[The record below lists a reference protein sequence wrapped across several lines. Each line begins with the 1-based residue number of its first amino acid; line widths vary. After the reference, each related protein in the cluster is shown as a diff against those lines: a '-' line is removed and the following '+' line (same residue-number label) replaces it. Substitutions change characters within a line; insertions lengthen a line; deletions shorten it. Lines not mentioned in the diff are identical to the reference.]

1 MIVDSVYET
10 FYIISHNKSLNYKNQ
25 NKQIPSG
32 NQNICFFFLQ
42 ILY

>member
-10 FYIISHNKSLNYKNQ
+10 FYRISHNKSLNYKNQ